1 MDAKI
6 LATRWLVIVA
16 VTFVVA
22 GALVLGAFGWLGT
35 RQGDTETATR
45 IIALGLALAGCLV
58 VAAGLA
64 TILGRTEAST
74 GGAIAKAVLTSM
86 VLMPAPLL
94 FIFITSVV
102 NGDYGPAS
110 GAGELVTF
118 WLFLVIPAAVGGAL
132 IALAARKV
140 GLWVGVALALAFLAV
155 VARLWLMFAFGI

>member
-35 RQGDTETATR
+35 RQGDTETAAR

-64 TILGRTEAST
+64 IILGRMEAST
-74 GGAIAKAVLTSM
+74 G
-86 VLMPAPLL
+86 
-94 FIFITSVV
+94 
-102 NGDYGPAS
+102 
-110 GAGELVTF
+110 
-118 WLFLVIPAAVGGAL
+118 
-132 IALAARKV
+132 
-140 GLWVGVALALAFLAV
+140 
-155 VARLWLMFAFGI
+155 